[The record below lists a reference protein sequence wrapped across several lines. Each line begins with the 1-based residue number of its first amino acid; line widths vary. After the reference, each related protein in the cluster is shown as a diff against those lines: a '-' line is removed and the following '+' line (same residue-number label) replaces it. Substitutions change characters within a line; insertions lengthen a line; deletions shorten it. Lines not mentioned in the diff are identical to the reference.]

1 MPREMDPPPKE
12 EPKRKKLVAHEVL
25 KGVSEEPSRATFAE
39 YQAMVAD
46 RPEKLSAEEVNYRE
60 CEDVGN
66 ECEHCFHFYQQ
77 VAGEKRMTC
86 EIFRPDGEK
95 SVEPEYVC
103 DFFTRDGEDFPYQ
116 ETSSSQSE
124 GEEEEGG

>member
-1 MPREMDPPPKE
+1 MPKE
-12 EPKRKKLVAHEVL
+12 FDPLPSEKPKGTKKLVAHEML
-25 KGVSEEPSRATFAE
+25 KTSEEPSRATFKE
-39 YQAMVAD
+39 YLALCED
-46 RPEKLSAEEVNYRE
+46 RPEKFSAEEVNYRK

-66 ECEHCFHFYQQ
+66 ECEHCFRFYQQ
-77 VAGEKRMTC
+77 VAGEKRTTC
-86 EIFRPDGEK
+86 EIFRPDGEE

-103 DFFTRDGEDFPYQ
+103 DFFSRDGSEYPYH